1 MKIYNYHPATGE
13 YLGSEDAF
21 ESPMDPGVYLIPACA
36 TESPPLSEVPSG
48 KHQVFKNGAWQLVS
62 NPIVESEP
70 IQIFTDAD
78 LIARNKEIARQ
89 LLKDTDWTQTLDVQR
104 VLKNSKEFTEYRE
117 TIREIF
123 LYPTVS
129 INLPAQPVAQWII

>member
-1 MKIYNYHPATGE
+1 MKIYNYDPTTGE
-13 YLGSEDAF
+13 LLNSEEAF
-21 ESPMDPGVYLIPACA
+21 ESPLEPGVYLIPAHA
-36 TESPPLSEVPSG
+36 TESPPLPEVPSG
-48 KHQVFKNGAWQLVS
+48 KRQVFKNGAWQLVDKNETQLELAQDS
-62 NPIVESEP
+62 TEEEI
-70 IQIFTDAD
+70 
-78 LIARNKEIARQ
+78 IAYNKSVAKK
-89 LLKDTDWTQTLDVQR
+89 LLQDTDWTQTLDVQR